1 MRKIRSQ
8 FQVTEWPLVVL
19 VLFIVALIAE
29 LEPVIS
35 QSLGL

>member
-1 MRKIRSQ
+1 MRKLRNP

-19 VLFIVALIAE
+19 TLFIVALIAE
-29 LEPVIS
+29 LEPIIS